1 MTLIVRRVFCFLLLF
16 FTLASVPM
24 GAYSVR
30 LTSNTSSKELLKAQ
44 KVLVEEAVNLNGT
57 RLILGDHATLVFK
70 GGSIINGEIV
80 FKNTELYGEIKLYCH
95 VSGTILNKTVYVDWF
110 LPQNDLDVLYGHG
123 VFNLKGY
130 EELIFLQPEYVSGVR
145 GKNNGIRFNNVVV
158 EGNGATIYAKEG
170 GSTIN
175 SLLVFS
181 ECNNI
186 AIKNLVLRGKETPS
200 NEEGAR
206 HNLCLNK
213 CNNTTVENVVSYD
226 AFTDG
231 LYIRKCNDVKVQRFA
246 AYRSGRQG
254 CSLTAGTNIC
264 FDGCI
269 FDGSYRVAPKSGFDI
284 EPNYSTDPINN
295 IIIKNCSFT
304 NNAAAG
310 LTVKLHQGE
319 KERQCNITVDSC
331 FFDGNAAN
339 ISLRSAPNSGKGEI
353 EIKNCTL
360 KNSKGVSFQSKC
372 YSAYGTPVVLFHN
385 SKLDN
390 ANTAGGGDVREQ
402 ATFISVHNISSNPLQ
417 GDFGN
422 IQLYDLSI
430 KQDKKHIKKLR
441 RVLNLYP
448 DEKWSISNV
457 MIRNI
462 TIDVDREDDK
472 YFRKYY
478 IPNKRVSNV
487 KVN

>member
-1 MTLIVRRVFCFLLLF
+1 MRKDISIIFLILYYVNL
-16 FTLASVPM
+16 P
-24 GAYSVR
+24 AYSYPIE
-30 LTSNTSSKELLKAQ
+30 LTSRTPAEKLANAKNVVVKEDVDLSEARL
-44 KVLVEEAVNLNGT
+44 VLNNDAK
-57 RLILGDHATLVFK
+57 LVFK
-70 GGSIINGEIV
+70 GGSISNGEV
-80 FKNTELYGEIKLYCH
+80 VLYNTELCGNVRLLCRVVGNIK
-95 VSGTILNKTVYVDWF
+95 NKSIYVDWF
-110 LPQNDLDVLYGHG
+110 LPQNDLDVLYRHG

-186 AIKNLVLRGKETPS
+186 AIKNLVLRGKEAQC

-295 IIIKNCSFT
+295 IIIKNCNFT

-310 LTVKLHQGE
+310 LTVKLRQGE

-331 FFDGNAAN
+331 FFDGNTVN
-339 ISLRSAPNSGKGEI
+339 ITVGSAPNSGEGMI
-353 EIKNCTL
+353 DIGNCL
-360 KNSKGVSFQSKC
+360 LRNSQGVSFQSKG
-372 YSAYGTPVVLFHN
+372 YSAVGTPWVIFHD
-385 SKLDN
+385 SSIEN
-390 ANTAGGGDVREQ
+390 ANLTGGKDVREQ
-402 ATFISVHNISSNPLQ
+402 ASLISVHNVSSRPIQSDYGHLKMYNLKLKQ
-417 GDFGN
+417 ASSLSKKIQRAVN
-422 IQLYDLSI
+422 I
-430 KQDKKHIKKLR
+430 
-441 RVLNLYP
+441 YP
-448 DEKWSISNV
+448 DSKWCVSDIVISN
-457 MIRNI
+457 IRYE
-462 TIDVDREDDK
+462 IDRVEDGT
-472 YFRKYY
+472 FRRLFVPKGK
-478 IPNKRVSNV
+478 IKRVKISE
-487 KVN
+487 K